1 MCACKNFV
9 KLLNS
14 FLLLILQKKTVF
26 LQSISKIIKMKKV
39 IVTLICGG
47 GIIYMTY
54 SFTSQALRFVILLS
68 L

>member
-47 GIIYMTY
+47 HYLY
-54 SFTSQALRFVILLS
+54 ALLFHEPS
-68 L
+68 LTICHIA